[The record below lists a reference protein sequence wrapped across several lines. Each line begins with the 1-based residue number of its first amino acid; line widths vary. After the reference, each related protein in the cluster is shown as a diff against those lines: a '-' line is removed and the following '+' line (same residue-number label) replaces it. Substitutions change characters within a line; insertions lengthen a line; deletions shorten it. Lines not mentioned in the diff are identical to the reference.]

1 MLERKGSVLRRCITE
16 VTVLA
21 QVQLSGCL
29 LCLLGRNQGCCGC
42 RAGQVVEYVV
52 RVGRFEGFENEC
64 RLAAA
69 FGDGFASGI
78 AVRSR
83 GDRFY
88 VRIFRAS
95 CECEQECAQYV

>member
-42 RAGQVVEYVV
+42 RAG
-52 RVGRFEGFENEC
+52 
-64 RLAAA
+64 
-69 FGDGFASGI
+69 
-78 AVRSR
+78 
-83 GDRFY
+83 
-88 VRIFRAS
+88 
-95 CECEQECAQYV
+95 